1 MFYLKNIK
9 ALLGNLP
16 LILCTITKHFSVLR
30 KKNSLNST
38 NNALIPIIFRNQKF
52 RCLGGLIGIFIWCS
66 RRRILL
72 MVDRA

>member
-30 KKNSLNST
+30 KKLSQ
-38 NNALIPIIFRNQKF
+38 FNQ
-52 RCLGGLIGIFIWCS
+52 
-66 RRRILL
+66 
-72 MVDRA
+72 